1 MRQGFC
7 SWADRSVRVRRGQSD
22 KREVPLA
29 ELYTILE
36 QFFRSDHWLRA
47 QSTDGWADGGV
58 MKGIRRGIQSS
69 VGATGGR
76 WVANS
81 IFYQQLAR
89 GAKLSFVYDL
99 VTGAA
104 EFSSLKYT
112 LDAAKPPLRTDLD
125 DDAEFESLYGISRRL
140 RFRHAVPRKAWRH
153 DVFTDIYE

>member
-1 MRQGFC
+1 
-7 SWADRSVRVRRGQSD
+7 
-22 KREVPLA
+22 
-29 ELYTILE
+29 
-36 QFFRSDHWLRA
+36 
-47 QSTDGWADGGV
+47 

-76 WVANS
+76 WAANS

-99 VTGAA
+99 VTGTA

-125 DDAEFESLYGISRRL
+125 EDAEFESLYGISRRL
-140 RFRHAVPRKAWRH
+140 RFRHAVPRKAWRN